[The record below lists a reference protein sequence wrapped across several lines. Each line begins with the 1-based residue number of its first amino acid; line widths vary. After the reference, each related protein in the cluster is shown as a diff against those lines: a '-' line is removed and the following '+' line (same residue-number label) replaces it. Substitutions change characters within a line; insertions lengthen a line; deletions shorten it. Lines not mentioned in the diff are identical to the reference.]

1 MHTLVLLAALS
12 SQLTFNTRQQE
23 NIYTITPVAT
33 LAADCQCTMTLV
45 ANKSGTS
52 GQSTSRQSSE
62 LFIKAHEEIAL
73 SQLSLNIDPGDS
85 VTVTVT
91 LSDGK
96 AFHLEQQWRES
107 GKP

>member
-33 LAADCQCTMTLV
+33 LAADCQCILTLV
-45 ANKSGTS
+45 ATKTGPSGKSS
-52 GQSTSRQSSE
+52 SHQSSE
-62 LFIKAHEEIAL
+62 LFIKAHQAVDL

-96 AFHLEQQWRES
+96 AFHLQQQWQKP
-107 GKP
+107 GKS